1 MVLVLSRQDVAG
13 LIEMPALVDAVEG
26 ALIELSRGTTINPNR
41 LRIFVGESRSMLACM
56 PAYLGAHELFGAKI
70 VMSADRPVPPGE
82 PRLLSM
88 LAILADTNGKLLAV
102 MSAAQIGP
110 LRTAAA
116 SAVATRH
123 LARPDARTLAIIGC
137 GVQGRVELE
146 GVAAVRRL
154 DEVFAYD
161 INRGVAETFQREMSR
176 SAGIRVTL
184 ADSAGEAVSRAD
196 IVTLATTSDTPVFA
210 SSAIRPGTHVNAVG
224 AHTPRARELDS
235 DTIARAR
242 LFAESRPV
250 ILAEAGDVL
259 IPIGEGRISEAH
271 ILGEIGDVAAGTVAG
286 RIGRDDVTI
295 FKSTGIALEDVIAAK
310 VVYDRAKAAGIGIEL
325 DF

>member
-1 MVLVLSRQDVAG
+1 MALVLTKQDVAS
-13 LIEMPALVDAVEG
+13 LIEMPVLVDAVEG
-26 ALIELSRGTTINPNR
+26 ALIGLSQGSTINPNR
-41 LRIFVGESRSMLACM
+41 LRIFVSESRSMLACM
-56 PAYLGAHELFGAKI
+56 PAYLGAHDLFGAKI
-70 VMSADRPVPPGE
+70 VVSADRPVPPGQ

-88 LAILADTNGKLLAV
+88 LAVLADTSGNLLAV

-123 LARPDARTLAIIGC
+123 LARLDSVTIAIIGC
-137 GVQGRVELE
+137 GVQGRAELV
-146 GVAAVRRL
+146 GIAAVRPL
-154 DEVFAYD
+154 QQVFAYD
-161 INRGVAETFQREMSR
+161 VDRGVAEQFRIDMSQRLGL
-176 SAGIRVTL
+176 AITL
-184 ADSAGEAVSRAD
+184 ADSADDAASRAD
-196 IVTLATTSDTPVFA
+196 IITLATTSDTPVLA
-210 SSAIRPGTHVNAVG
+210 SAAIRPGTHINAVG

-250 ILAEAGDVL
+250 LLAEAGDVL

-271 ILGEIGDVAAGTVAG
+271 ILGEIGAVAG
-286 RIGRDDVTI
+286 GTLEGRTDPDDVTV

-310 VVYDRAKAAGIGIEL
+310 VVYDGAKAAGIGVEMDL
-325 DF
+325 

>member
-1 MVLVLSRQDVAG
+1 MVLVLSRQEVAS
-13 LIEMPALVDAVEG
+13 LVEMPALVDAVEG
-26 ALIELSRGTTINPNR
+26 ALIGLSQGSTINPNR
-41 LRIFVGESRSMLACM
+41 LRIFVSESRSMLACM
-56 PAYLGAHELFGAKI
+56 PAYLGAHDLFGAKI
-70 VMSADRPVPPGE
+70 VVSADRPVPPGE

-88 LAILADTNGKLLAV
+88 LAVLADTSGNLLAV
-102 MSAAQIGP
+102 MSATQIGP

-123 LARPDARTLAIIGC
+123 LARPDARRLAIIGC
-137 GVQGRVELE
+137 GVQGRAELA

-161 INRGVAETFQREMSR
+161 VNRAVAERFQREMSR
-176 SAGIRVTL
+176 RFGMPVTL
-184 ADSAGEAVSRAD
+184 TDGADEAASRAD
-196 IVTLATTSDTPVFA
+196 IVTLATTSATPVLTSA
-210 SSAIRPGTHVNAVG
+210 AIRPGTHVNAVG

-235 DTIARAR
+235 DTVARAR

-250 ILAEAGDVL
+250 LLAEAGDVL

-271 ILGEIGDVAAGTVAG
+271 ILGEIGEVAAGTLAG
-286 RIGRDDVTI
+286 RLGRDDVTV

-310 VVYDRAKAAGIGIEL
+310 VIYDRAKAAGVGIEL
-325 DF
+325 DL